1 MSQTKT
7 SVIDWRSTDGPYA
20 VADDHI
26 VGAMA
31 ASDPNKSHGSWKL
44 FIDYRGQEYPLNHI
58 VGRAIEIGNDV
69 ELERY
74 SFHSRRKGKRLVDEL
89 GFEVVEREVEA

>member
-1 MSQTKT
+1 MSRTKT
-7 SVIDWRSTDGPYA
+7 STIDWRSADGPYA
-20 VADDHI
+20 VADDHT
-26 VGAMA
+26 VEAMA
-31 ASDPNKSHGSWKL
+31 ASDPNETHGSWKL

-74 SFHSRRKGKRLVDEL
+74 GFHSRRRGKRLVEEL
-89 GFEVVEREVEA
+89 GFEVVER